1 MSGFRRNG
9 FYFDAG
15 DQSFESL
22 GIVFPILR
30 ELGLYDP
37 SDYTRVRYRM
47 VSEDFDFYLDS
58 LDEIEETLRSS
69 FPNEPGIREVFDEV
83 REVSRFLSENYS
95 PEDFPL
101 LNRFRLRDLPGAA
114 KWLPK
119 LRKWVT
125 FDYRAKVCS
134 RIEDPGLRNWFT
146 HVGYKRMPFLFFA
159 GFWHIWMNDYW
170 YPNGGMQAFLNRLER
185 SYREHGGS
193 IRYRTMVDGITVD
206 DSEKRASGVR
216 TTAGERIGA
225 DTVVYAGDYKR
236 FVGEILPE
244 RYFKPRF
251 VKRIRNAELTE
262 GILSVYLGVDIPPE
276 ELERRLGSQHVF
288 LFPNYDVIFPDQHSS
303 REVHRNMWVAYNFF
317 HRQNPDAAP
326 PGKSSLVLQTYSSY
340 RWEDYWHNGSDSDRR
355 REEYRR
361 FKEEVAREL
370 VGTAEGLLP
379 GLSSHIEYFDAGTP
393 LSLKRFTRNSEG
405 ATGGW
410 SYDDKISPV
419 FRRWGLNMFR
429 TPLPNLHASGHY
441 ALWPG
446 GVISAALSGRM
457 VANRVLG
464 RRMLARM

>member
-1 MSGFRRNG
+1 
-9 FYFDAG
+9 
-15 DQSFESL
+15 
-22 GIVFPILR
+22 
-30 ELGLYDP
+30 
-37 SDYTRVRYRM
+37 
-47 VSEDFDFYLDS
+47 
-58 LDEIEETLRSS
+58 
-69 FPNEPGIREVFDEV
+69 
-83 REVSRFLSENYS
+83 
-95 PEDFPL
+95 
-101 LNRFRLRDLPGAA
+101 
-114 KWLPK
+114 
-119 LRKWVT
+119 VT
-125 FDYRAKVCS
+125 FDYRVKVCS
-134 RIEDPGLRNWFT
+134 RIQDPGLRNWFT

-159 GFWHIWMNDYW
+159 GFWHIWINDYW

-185 SYREHGGS
+185 SYREQGGS

-206 DSEKRASGVR
+206 DSRKRATGVR
-216 TTAGERIGA
+216 TTAGERIAA

-317 HRQNPDAAP
+317 HQQNPDAAP

-340 RWEDYWHNGSDSDRR
+340 RWEDYWHNGSDSDQR

-370 VGTAEGLLP
+370 VDTAEGLLP

-429 TPLPNLHASGHY
+429 TPLSNLYASGHY

-464 RRMLARM
+464 RRMLAPMER